1 MKVLYLVNTYPKNS
15 HTFVRREIRG
25 VEALG
30 IPVHRVSIRPPA
42 DDLVE
47 AADREEAARTE
58 VLLKAGAKSLLG
70 PTLKTLLSRP
80 LAFFRGLGNA
90 FALAKGAERSLAV
103 HLAYFAEACSLLRI
117 CQREGIDHIH
127 VHFSTNPPIVAMLV
141 KAMEGPGFSFTAHGS
156 EEYYRAVSLKLA
168 DKVAAARFVAAI
180 SRFGRSQLQ
189 LFAAPEIHDRIH
201 IVHCGLDESFLD
213 QASPTAPCGNRFL
226 FVGRLCQQKQPQVML
241 EAAGILKGRGCDFHL
256 DIIGDGE
263 LKSVVDRAIEEHD
276 LHSHVTL
283 YGTVD
288 GAGVRKRIESSRAMV
303 LPSSAEGLPVV
314 LMESMALQRPVVT
327 TFIAAIPELV
337 RQDVE
342 GWLVPTGDAEAL
354 ADAMQAALDCEETKL
369 IEMGRAAS
377 ARARARHDIRESAR
391 RMVELFHQY
400 GKGASG

>member
-47 AADREEAARTE
+47 AADREEAAQTE
-58 VLLKAGAKSLLG
+58 VLLKGGAKSLLG
-70 PTLKTLLSRP
+70 PTLKTLFSHP
-80 LAFFRGLGNA
+80 IGFFRGLGRTLR
-90 FALAKGAERSLAV
+90 LAKGAERSLAV
-103 HLAYFAEACSLLRI
+103 HGAYFAEACALTAI
-117 CQREGIDHIH
+117 CRREGIDHIH

-141 KAMEGPGFSFTAHGS
+141 QAMGGPGFSFTAHGS

-168 DKVAAARFVAAI
+168 DKVADARFVAAI

-189 LFAAPEIHDRIH
+189 LFADPAIHQRIH
-201 IVHCGLDESFLD
+201 VVHCGLDEAFLEE
-213 QASPTAPCGNRFL
+213 AAPPPAAGNRFL

-241 EAAGILKGRGCDFHL
+241 EAAGLLKQRGCDFHL

-263 LKSVVDRAIEEHD
+263 LSGVVDAAIARHD
-276 LHSHVTL
+276 LSDHVTRF
-283 YGTVD
+283 GTVD
-288 GAGVRKRIESSRAMV
+288 GAKVRERIEASRAMV

-314 LMESMALQRPVVT
+314 LMESMALARPVVT

-354 ADAMQAALDCEETKL
+354 ADAMQAALECEDTRL
-369 IEMGRAAS
+369 QEMGQAA
-377 ARARARHDIRESAR
+377 AKRARARHDIRESAR
-391 RMVELFHQY
+391 RMVQLFQDY
-400 GKGASG
+400 GRGASG